1 MSVSV
6 RNSRCRNSYSLC
18 QNAGAA
24 TTSWNADRVAG
35 IKLGLGGASRVRT
48 MSFSGGAPSAS
59 EEGEGEST
67 TEGMR
72 WWRPFG
78 FACGSSVPDPKG
90 FGFAGVTG
98 SAIVISDELAG
109 GVDGVDVEE
118 AGAEGSQGKPGL
130 RTRLTVA
137 PSAIWYSRRSL
148 ASARALPLRR
158 SRWAAAGGAVGSA
171 ASCAFIAAML
181 SVGSTR
187 SVNDA
192 GGLRLLK
199 VSESEAM
206 GHISQCMLA
215 AARR

>member
-1 MSVSV
+1 
-6 RNSRCRNSYSLC
+6 
-18 QNAGAA
+18 
-24 TTSWNADRVAG
+24 
-35 IKLGLGGASRVRT
+35 
-48 MSFSGGAPSAS
+48 MSFSGGAPRTSD
-59 EEGEGEST
+59 EGDGEST

-78 FACGSSVPDPKG
+78 FACGSSVPNPKG

-109 GVDGVDVEE
+109 GVVGVDVE
-118 AGAEGSQGKPGL
+118 AGAEGSQGNPGL

-158 SRWAAAGGAVGSA
+158 SRWAAAGGAVGRA

-187 SVNDA
+187 SVKDA

-206 GHISQCMLA
+206 GHISRCTLA
-215 AARR
+215 VARR